1 MGDLWRRDCQIEVN
15 SLTVVEAELTPRDD
29 VVLSK
34 KIIENII
41 QTPQSYERE
50 ARKPMSE
57 GPDRLNA
64 A

>member
-1 MGDLWRRDCQIEVN
+1 MGDRWRRDCQIEVN

-29 VVLSK
+29 VALSK
-34 KIIENII
+34 AIIENII
-41 QTPQSYERE
+41 HTPQSYERE
-50 ARKPMSE
+50 AWKHMSE